1 MSNYQELLAQKA
13 ALEKQA
19 ADLEKQLHDAR
30 RTERAGVIAQIK
42 SLLAEHGLTV
52 ADLGLKPGKAASS
65 VAAHRLVARWRPS
78 TAMPRP
84 ARPGRAVACNPS
96 GFRPPLLRARNWKIS
111 RSEEFRI
118 ETKKAGFATGF
129 FDAQGLAGLKSP
141 ARPNTNCSGLRYFFR
156 A

>member
-52 ADLGLKPGKAASS
+52 ADLGLKPGKAASTGGS
-65 VAAHRLVARWRPS
+65 ASAGRKVAPKYRNAQTGETW
-78 TAMPRP
+78 T
-84 ARPGRAVACNPS
+84 GRGLQPKWVQAAIAS
-96 GFRPPLLRARNWKIS
+96 G
-111 RSEEFRI
+111 
-118 ETKKAGFATGF
+118 KKLEDFAI
-129 FDAQGLAGLKSP
+129 
-141 ARPNTNCSGLRYFFR
+141 
-156 A
+156 